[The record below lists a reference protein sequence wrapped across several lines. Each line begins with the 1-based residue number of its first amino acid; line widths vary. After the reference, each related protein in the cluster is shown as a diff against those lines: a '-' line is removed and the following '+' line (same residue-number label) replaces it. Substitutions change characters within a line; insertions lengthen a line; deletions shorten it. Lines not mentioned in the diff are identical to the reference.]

1 MAVAADD
8 RLDGACRWVA
18 KIARQHYAK
27 AAAVMAARPKGRL
40 IAPRLMG
47 AVYGEIL
54 DRMEAEGWTAPRR
67 RLSLGKP
74 RLVWLLLRHG
84 LMR

>member
-1 MAVAADD
+1 
-8 RLDGACRWVA
+8 VA